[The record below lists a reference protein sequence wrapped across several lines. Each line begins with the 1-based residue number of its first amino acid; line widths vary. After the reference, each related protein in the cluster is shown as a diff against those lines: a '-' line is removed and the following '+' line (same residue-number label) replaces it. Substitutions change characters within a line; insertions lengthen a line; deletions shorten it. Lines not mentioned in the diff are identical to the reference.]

1 MVLMWSPSYLGD
13 NSLLLFRGLNLEILT
28 YHALLSILEEAT
40 IVMSKYGR
48 ILVRMDIF
56 GRQKIIG
63 I

>member
-13 NSLLLFRGLNLEILT
+13 NSLLLFGGLNLEILT
-28 YHALLSILEEAT
+28 CHVLLSILEEAT
-40 IVMSKYGR
+40 IVMSKHGR
-48 ILVRMDIF
+48 ILVRMIIF